1 MKRPSR
7 EARKK
12 LKGMGYDQ
20 FILIARNNAEGISSL
35 VAEGIESAE
44 EMFEFCNGLTISAQ
58 ESPEMLDFIK
68 GIHDHS
74 GRILGAVAG
83 QVCLRCGAELDEN
96 GRCTVH

>member
-58 ESPEMLDFIK
+58 ESPEMLNFIK
-68 GIHDHS
+68 GMHDHS

-83 QVCLRCGAELDEN
+83 EVCLRCGAELDEN